1 MMTKPTD
8 SALTASRLNESA
20 KMTSHRQWVHVVDN
34 FFQSRWKG
42 LSVAIPYVWLVIF
55 FLVPFFIVLKISFA
69 ESLIAS
75 PPFSSLFEWSEDAA
89 LKMTLIFDNF
99 AYLWED
105 DLYVKTYLNSVK
117 ISTISTILC
126 LLIGYPMAYAI
137 VRASGTMKY
146 LLLLMV
152 ILPFWTS
159 FLLRVYA
166 WMGILADQG
175 TLNSFLIWAGIIDQP
190 IRMMYSEFAVYT
202 VSYTHLTLPTKR
214 IV

>member
-1 MMTKPTD
+1 MIKRTD
-8 SALTASRLNESA
+8 SALTASRLSESA
-20 KMTSHRQWVHVVDN
+20 KMTSRRHWVRVVDD

-42 LSVAIPYVWLVIF
+42 FSVAIPYVWLVIF
-55 FLVPFFIVLKISFA
+55 FLIPFFIVLKISFA

-89 LKMTLIFDNF
+89 LRMTLIFDNF
-99 AYLWED
+99 SYLWED

-159 FLLRVYA
+159 YGEARCLWR
-166 WMGILADQG
+166 GI
-175 TLNSFLIWAGIIDQP
+175 P
-190 IRMMYSEFAVYT
+190 
-202 VSYTHLTLPTKR
+202 
-214 IV
+214 